1 MESEMDRRRFVT
13 ALGSASVALATGIR
27 PSFAEQEYPTQLIKA
42 IVGFAPGSGADILAR
57 YYSRKLQDL
66 CGKPV
71 IIENKP
77 GSTSNLALSIAAAAK
92 PDGYTMLFSANSNM
106 AGTPYL
112 FKDMS
117 FDVVKDFT
125 PVALLSQTSFF
136 LVVAPNSP
144 LNTVEDL
151 TRHLKSQTR
160 AKYAYTNQTAQIAT
174 EYYKVIA
181 DVQAVPVSYRTA
193 ADTVPDVQN
202 GAVDFM
208 IIDGTFG
215 SGQMK
220 AGRLKP
226 LACTASTRHPS
237 FPNVPTMAESG
248 VADYEFASWWAAW
261 LPKGAAP
268 EIVAKLEGWFRQ
280 IMAMEETKQFLLPV
294 AGTPLSGG
302 SKDTA
307 ERQRR
312 EMEKWKRVTAA
323 AGIKP
328 Q

>member
-1 MESEMDRRRFVT
+1 MDRRHFVT
-13 ALGSASVALATGIR
+13 ALASASAALATGGV
-27 PSFAEQEYPTQLIKA
+27 PAVAEQDYPSQLIKA

-57 YYSRKLQDL
+57 YYSKKLEEL

-77 GSTSNLALSIAAAAK
+77 GATSNIALSLAATAK

-112 FKDMS
+112 FKNMS
-117 FDVVKDFT
+117 FDVVKDFM

-144 LNTVEDL
+144 LNTIEDL
-151 TRHLKSQTR
+151 TRQLKSQGR

-174 EYYKVIA
+174 EYYKVLA
-181 DVQAVPVSYRTA
+181 GVQAVPVSYRTA
-193 ADTVPDVQN
+193 ADAVLDVQS
-202 GAVDFM
+202 GAIDFM
-208 IIDGTFG
+208 VIDGTFG
-215 SGQMK
+215 SGQIRT
-220 AGRLKP
+220 GRVKP
-226 LACTASTRHPS
+226 LACTASARHPS

-248 VADYEFASWWAAW
+248 VTDYEFASWWAAW
-261 LPKGAAP
+261 LPKGVAP
-268 EIVAKLEGWFRQ
+268 EIVAKLEGWFKQ
-280 IMAMEETKQFLLPV
+280 IMATEETRQFLLPV
-294 AGTPLSGG
+294 AGTPLRGG
-302 SKDTA
+302 SKETA

-328 Q
+328 I

>member
-1 MESEMDRRRFVT
+1 MDRRQFVT
-13 ALGSASVALATGIR
+13 ALASASAALATGIA
-27 PSFAEQEYPTQLIKA
+27 PAIAEQDYPRQLIKA

-57 YYSRKLQDL
+57 YYSKKLEEL

-77 GSTSNLALSIAAAAK
+77 GATSNLALSIAAAAK

-144 LNTVEDL
+144 LNTIADL
-151 TRHLKSQTR
+151 TKHLKSTDR

-174 EYYKVIA
+174 EYYKVLA

-202 GAVDFM
+202 GAIDFM

-215 SGQMK
+215 SGQIK

-268 EIVAKLEGWFRQ
+268 EIVARLEGWFKQ
-280 IMAMEETKQFLLPV
+280 IMAMDETKEFLAPV

-302 SKDTA
+302 SKETA